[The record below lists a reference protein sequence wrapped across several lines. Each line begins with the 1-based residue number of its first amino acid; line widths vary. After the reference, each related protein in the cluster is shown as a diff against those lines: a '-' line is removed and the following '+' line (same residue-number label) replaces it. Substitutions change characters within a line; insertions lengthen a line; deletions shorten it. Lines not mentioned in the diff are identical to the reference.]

1 MDPFVSAHRIP
12 KTLGRAI
19 GGLVLLGVVL
29 GGCNVFG
36 GLVPSPETVD
46 ALVEDART
54 ALAAGH
60 TTRAV
65 RLYERALEKD
75 STDVRVRVG
84 LGNALYADR
93 GLDVFA
99 LRRAAEHLI
108 GAGGPSGASAA
119 ERGARTATT
128 CTDGARPASSTR
140 YDAVSLGAEPIQE
153 LTGYAPVVERVR
165 RLVVAGALENRDGG
179 FASAAPRLRRIGF
192 LVGSVTT
199 VARQVGT
206 ADRVFGE
213 VQGTL
218 YFDPEPA
225 SDGALFA
232 CAPTGADLRRVHGAL
247 CRLGEAARQGAQ
259 WLRERTQSTDGAQG
273 SVLGERLRTLDDVIR
288 ARIDCS

>member
-12 KTLGRAI
+12 RTLGRSI

-29 GGCNVFG
+29 SGCNIFD
-36 GLVPSPETVD
+36 GLVPSPDTVD

-54 ALAAGH
+54 ALTAGH

-65 RLYERALEKD
+65 RLYERAFEKD

-99 LRRAAEHLI
+99 LRRAAEHLT
-108 GAGGPSGASAA
+108 GAREPPGATAVA
-119 ERGARTATT
+119 GGARTATT

-140 YDAVSLGAEPIQE
+140 YGAVPLGADPIQE
-153 LTGYAPVVERVR
+153 LTGHAPVVERVR
-165 RLVVAGALENRDGG
+165 RLVVAGALENRTRG
-179 FASAAPRLRRIGF
+179 FASAAPRLRRIGL

-199 VARQVGT
+199 VARQVGK
-206 ADRVFGE
+206 ADRMFGE
-213 VQGTL
+213 VPGTL
-218 YFDPEPA
+218 FFDPESAP
-225 SDGALFA
+225 DGALVA
-232 CAPTGADLRRVHGAL
+232 CAPTGVDLRRVHGAL

-259 WLRERTQSTDGAQG
+259 WLRERTQSTDAQS